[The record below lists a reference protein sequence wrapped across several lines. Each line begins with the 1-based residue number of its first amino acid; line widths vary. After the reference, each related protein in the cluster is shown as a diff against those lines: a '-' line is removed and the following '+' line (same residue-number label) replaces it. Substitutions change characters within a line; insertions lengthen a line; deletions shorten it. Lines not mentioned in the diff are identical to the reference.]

1 MIHKII
7 SASRPFLLLELA
19 NSTWYTSTICDVSS
33 TLSFVICHDNQF
45 YVQNVI
51 TCQCRH
57 WIFSLT
63 QLAELE
69 RIRQI
74 TIRTCIWMFFMSV
87 KHPTSAP
94 WTFAAR
100 EIILFSYEMKLS
112 SHICCDP
119 IVPLHSP
126 ILDTSTGKHFNP
138 VLKCPIVSPAIFQ
151 VEDCLIHKHGPWYI
165 TILSVNLVYVASL
178 WFSFVSLRF

>member
-1 MIHKII
+1 MSHTFMLHY
-7 SASRPFLLLELA
+7 PWYHLG
-19 NSTWYTSTICDVSS
+19 YTSTIWDVSS
-33 TLSFVICHDNQF
+33 TLSFFICHDNQF

-74 TIRTCIWMFFMSV
+74 TIRTCIWMFFYVGKGPDFSSLNICSKGNHSV
-87 KHPTSAP
+87 LVWNETVVAYWLWSACP
-94 WTFAAR
+94 
-100 EIILFSYEMKLS
+100 
-112 SHICCDP
+112 
-119 IVPLHSP
+119 
-126 ILDTSTGKHFNP
+126 STQSNSWYNDRKTFNP

-151 VEDCLIHKHGPWYI
+151 VEDCLILKHGPWYM
-165 TILSVNLVYVASL
+165 TIISVNLVYVASL
-178 WFSFVSLRF
+178 RFSFVSLRF